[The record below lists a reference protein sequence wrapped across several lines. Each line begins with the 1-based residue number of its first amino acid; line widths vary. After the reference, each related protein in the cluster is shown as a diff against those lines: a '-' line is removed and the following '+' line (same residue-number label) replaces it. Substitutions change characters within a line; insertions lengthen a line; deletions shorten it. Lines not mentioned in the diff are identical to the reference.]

1 MMDKTYNHSPFKGQI
16 HCPAPPTP
24 FSPKGD
30 LMTDAYDE
38 ILRYYLDVVRAD
50 TLLIAGD
57 NGEGYALTDD
67 ELRQVTETAVAT
79 VGGRIP
85 IYVNVTRTS
94 NRRCIERA
102 EIAAAAGAPGISLCQ
117 PPIHDASADKI
128 VARYAQVAKAVPVRM
143 MVYNLPLISHF
154 NIDAGVLRSICDEAP
169 VDVVKDAPPDMDHI
183 TTMLAEMGDR
193 FPFLY
198 GQRLTMI
205 PALLLGSGGF
215 VGTGPE
221 MFGADC
227 RKFLEVH
234 DMTPAARFDLHY
246 RYGLVNQALLHTVGK
261 SPAGLKAALAMI
273 GLPAGVPRDH
283 VSPLTPSEED
293 TLKAILIR
301 AGILEGNLAKRA

>member
-1 MMDKTYNHSPFKGQI
+1 MTDKTYTHSPFRGQI

-30 LMTDAYDE
+30 LMTDAYGE

-50 TLLIAGD
+50 TMLIAGD

-67 ELRQVTETAVAT
+67 ELRRVAETAVAT

-94 NRRCIERA
+94 NRRSIERA

-128 VARYAQVAKAVPVRM
+128 VARYAQVAKAVPLRM

-154 NIDAGVLRSICDEAP
+154 NITAGVLRSICDVAP

-183 TTMLAEMGDR
+183 TTMLAEMGER

-227 RKFLEVH
+227 RKFKEVH
-234 DMTPAARFDLHY
+234 DMAPAARFDLHY
-246 RYGLVNQALLHTVGK
+246 RYGLVNQALLHSVGK

-283 VSPLTPSEED
+283 VSPLTPAEED
-293 TLKAILIR
+293 TLKDVLIR
-301 AGILEGNLAKRA
+301 AGVLEGSLAKTA